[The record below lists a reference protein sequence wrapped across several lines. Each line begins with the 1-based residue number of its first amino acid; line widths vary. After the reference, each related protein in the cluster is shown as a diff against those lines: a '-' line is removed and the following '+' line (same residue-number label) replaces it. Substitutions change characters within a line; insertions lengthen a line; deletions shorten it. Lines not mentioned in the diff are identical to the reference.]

1 MRRAHGFEKTTPPAR
16 LTPTHLPLH
25 RGGNRTRQH
34 RTTLAPLRKGSSR
47 RSRLRGRFFSGARTL
62 LPIRLLRCPDR
73 SLTAKPAQRATD
85 GRPYELKSV
94 PTKTV
99 AIRTSGN
106 CAILV
111 QNLVCTLAFPL
122 RGRCRRSRR
131 MRCFFN
137 SGFTFY
143 LYFYCV
149 GPTGDSGKTGTAGD
163 RWSPLRIGLSA
174 GRAFAPCLREAAH
187 LRFSPQLRYRATAI
201 SVSVGA
207 EVRL

>member
-1 MRRAHGFEKTTPPAR
+1 M
-16 LTPTHLPLH
+16 
-25 RGGNRTRQH
+25 
-34 RTTLAPLRKGSSR
+34 
-47 RSRLRGRFFSGARTL
+47 
-62 LPIRLLRCPDR
+62 
-73 SLTAKPAQRATD
+73 RATD

-99 AIRTSGN
+99 AIRTTGN
-106 CAILV
+106 CAYLV
-111 QNLVCTLAFPL
+111 QKLYPHPAFPL
-122 RGRCRRSRR
+122 RGRCRRKPTDEVESNPCALRTPYLFTITFSLFTCRRSLPRGRCRRSRR

-207 EVRL
+207 SMRL